1 MCAMVC
7 EQSREQHKGFSPLPI
22 KGMCIASETTS
33 SLALYRLYRL
43 YKSEC
48 LSGPLLLGLMC

>member
-48 LSGPLLLGLMC
+48 LSGPLL